1 MLEEIAKRNKEKVNQ
16 IKNSS
21 AQKDLSRDYQGLSTH
36 QPNSNFR
43 QNNGKESVSE
53 DAEEPMNPLEKLIS
67 EELERNRQD
76 K

>member
-43 QNNGKESVSE
+43 
-53 DAEEPMNPLEKLIS
+53 
-67 EELERNRQD
+67 
-76 K
+76 